1 MHNANELDNKTNYT
15 YFWTRYYDSEL
26 SAWLSVDPMSDKYPS
41 LSPYCYSADN
51 PVVLVDP
58 NGMDIWEINDQGEI
72 VSRTEDKSQDKFI
85 IVSFDSEGNKVEGP
99 SKSFEYGT
107 VTDVRTPTVNVEGTD
122 TKLTMFEIKGDKNA
136 TELFEFFA
144 DPDKTSVEWTHAK
157 IGTESSE
164 KNIVGTSHDESSTAV
179 GHYLRK
185 TGYTLREVNHNH
197 PGGDYLPS
205 KRDKQGAEEYK
216 AANPNVKLQIYT
228 HPNRYSE
235 YDEKGTLDFSV
246 FGPTIIIIET
256 KNK

>member
-1 MHNANELDNKTNYT
+1 MQTKNYYFASYT
-15 YFWTRYYDSEL
+15 YFGARYYETDL
-26 SAWLSVDPMSDKYPS
+26 SSWLSVDPLSDKYPS

-85 IVSFDSEGNKVEGP
+85 IVSFDSEGNKVEGK

-107 VTDVRTPTVNVEGTD
+107 VTDVRTPTINVKGTD
-122 TKLTMFEIKGDKNA
+122 TKLTMFEIKGDDNA
-136 TELFEFFA
+136 SELFEFFA
-144 DPDKTSVEWTHAK
+144 DPDNTTSVEWTHAK
-157 IGTESSE
+157 IGTESSGR
-164 KNIVGTSHDESSTAV
+164 NIVGTSHDESSTAV
-179 GHYLRK
+179 GHHLRK

-197 PGGDYLPS
+197 PSGNYLPS
-205 KRDKQGAEEYK
+205 SKDMQGAEKYK
-216 AANPNVKLQIYT
+216 ASNPNVKLNIYT

-235 YDEKGTLDFSV
+235 YDEKGTLDFGML
-246 FGPTIIIIET
+246 GPTIIIIET